1 MKLAEE
7 LYRIPVAPEH
17 HLKMTYEQLNACDMD
32 FDFIS
37 VLQDGKDF
45 HKITRDIC
53 ISYQKFHSGHLT
65 NLFFSRKVPVLLDLG
80 DSELISY
87 YSDYIELRYII
98 SGCLEV
104 EIEGETAH
112 FTENEICFINSMA
125 YHRESIKN
133 SECLLVNISIDREV
147 FGEAFLGNVS
157 MTPLQQFLR
166 KNIMKY
172 SDLQHYLKF
181 TPTGQERLSLI
192 QDYLFHIVSEIRAKQ
207 PGYMDISK
215 GYLIRLMDE
224 LSSGYQYNFSRQ
236 ESALYAEKLFES
248 VTEFMKSNLST
259 IQMSALTKAFHFQP
273 NYFNN
278 LIKKQTG
285 MTYSEYLV
293 YLRIERAKLLLESS
307 DLNVEEIMWMVG
319 YHNKGFFYKKFT
331 EITGLSPAKYR
342 RNTAG
347 QANAGSTKAAPQ
359 TDIKRNGDR

>member
-7 LYRIPVAPEH
+7 LYRIPVAPEY
-17 HLKMTYEQLNACDMD
+17 HLKMTYAQLNACDMD

-53 ISYQKFHSGHLT
+53 ISYQKFHEGHLT
-65 NLFFSRKVPVLLDLG
+65 NLFFSRKTPIHLDLG
-80 DSELISY
+80 DSELVSY

-98 SGCLEV
+98 SGHLEV

-112 FTENEICFINSMA
+112 FSENEICFINSMA
-125 YHRESIKN
+125 YHRESIRN
-133 SECLLVNISIDREV
+133 SECLLVNISINREV
-147 FGEAFLGNVS
+147 FNEAFLGSVS

-181 TPTGQERLSLI
+181 TPTGQEQTVQI
-192 QDYLFHIVSEIRAKQ
+192 QEYLFQIVSEIRSKQ

-215 GYLIRLMDE
+215 GYLIRLMDN

-236 ESALYAEKLFES
+236 ESVLYAEKLFES
-248 VTEFMKSNLST
+248 VTEFMKNNLAAVK
-259 IQMSALTKAFHFQP
+259 MSALQEAFHFQP

-293 YLRIERAKLLLESS
+293 CLRLERARLLLESS
-307 DLNVEEIMWMVG
+307 DLNIEEIMWIIG

-331 EITGLSPAKYR
+331 ESTGMSPAKYR
-342 RNTAG
+342 A
-347 QANAGSTKAAPQ
+347 KAAARTRTQ
-359 TDIKRNGDR
+359 N

>member
-7 LYRIPVAPEH
+7 LYRIPVAPEY
-17 HLKMTYEQLNACDMD
+17 HLKMTYAQLNACGMD

-53 ISYQKFHSGHLT
+53 IFYQKFHDGHLT
-65 NLFFSRKVPVLLDLG
+65 NLFFSRKTPVHLELS
-80 DSELISY
+80 DSELVSY

-98 SGCLEV
+98 SGHLEV
-104 EIEGETAH
+104 EIEGETTH
-112 FTENEICFINSMA
+112 FMENEICFINSMA
-125 YHRESIKN
+125 YHRESIRN
-133 SECLLVNISIDREV
+133 SECLLVNISIERNV
-147 FGEAFLGNVS
+147 FTEAFLGSVS

-181 TPTGQERLSLI
+181 TPAGQEQNSQI
-192 QDYLFHIVSEIRAKQ
+192 QKYLFQIVYEIKEKQ

-224 LSSGYQYNFSRQ
+224 LSSGYKYNFSPQ

-248 VTEFMKSNLST
+248 VTEFMQNNLSDM
-259 IQMSALTKAFHFQP
+259 QMSALRKTFHFHP

-278 LIKKQTG
+278 LIKKQIG

-293 YLRIERAKLLLESS
+293 YLRIEKSRRLLESS
-307 DLNVEEIMWMVG
+307 DLNIEEIMWLVG
-319 YHNKGFFYKKFT
+319 YHNKGFFYKKFL
-331 EITGLSPAKYR
+331 ESTGTSPGKYR
-342 RNTAG
+342 L
-347 QANAGSTKAAPQ
+347 KAKAHEK
-359 TDIKRNGDR
+359 TENK

>member
-17 HLKMTYEQLNACDMD
+17 HLKMTYAQLNACGMD
-32 FDFIS
+32 FDFVS

-53 ISYQKFHSGHLT
+53 ISYQKFHNGHLT
-65 NLFFSRKVPVLLDLG
+65 NLFFSQKTPVHLDLD

-87 YSDYIELRYII
+87 YSDYIELRYIL
-98 SGCLEV
+98 SGHLEV

-112 FTENEICFINSMA
+112 FLENEICFINSMA
-125 YHRESIKN
+125 YHRESISN
-133 SECLLVNISIDREV
+133 SECLLVNVSIDRNV
-147 FGEAFLGNVS
+147 FTEAFLGSVS
-157 MTPLQQFLR
+157 MTPLQLFLR
-166 KNIMKY
+166 KNIIKY

-181 TPTGQERLSLI
+181 TPGGQEQSLQI
-192 QDYLFHIVSEIRAKQ
+192 QKYLFHIITEIREKQ

-248 VTEFMKSNLST
+248 ITEFMQNNLAS
-259 IQMSALTKAFHFQP
+259 IQMSALRKAFHFQP

-285 MTYSEYLV
+285 MTYSEYLA
-293 YLRIERAKLLLESS
+293 YLRIEKAKYLLESS
-307 DLNVEEIMWMVG
+307 SLNIEEIMWIIG
-319 YHNKGFFYKKFT
+319 YHNKGFFYKKFQ
-331 EITGLSPAKYR
+331 ESTGTSPAKYR
-342 RNTAG
+342 IKSKVNTKLKN
-347 QANAGSTKAAPQ
+347 QEETES
-359 TDIKRNGDR
+359 

>member
-1 MKLAEE
+1 MKLTEE
-7 LYRIPVAPEH
+7 FYQIPVAPER
-17 HLKMTYEQLNACDMD
+17 HLKMTYAQLNACGMD
-32 FDFIS
+32 FDFTS

-45 HKITRDIC
+45 HKITQDIC
-53 ISYQKFHSGHLT
+53 VSYQKFHEGHLT
-65 NLFFSRKVPVLLDLG
+65 NLFFSRKTPVLLDLG
-80 DSELISY
+80 DAELISY

-98 SGCLEV
+98 SGHLEV
-104 EIEGETAH
+104 EIEGETAC
-112 FTENEICFINSMA
+112 FTDNEICFISSMA
-125 YHRESIKN
+125 CHRESIKN

-147 FGEAFLGNVS
+147 FNEVFLGNVS

-181 TPTGQERLSLI
+181 TPTGKERLTQI
-192 QDYLFHIVSEIRAKQ
+192 QDYLFHIVSEIRGRQ
-207 PGYMDISK
+207 PGYMDISR

-248 VTEFMKSNLST
+248 VTEFMKNNLT
-259 IQMSALTKAFHFQP
+259 TVQMPALTKAFHFQP

-293 YLRIERAKLLLESS
+293 YLRIERARLLLESS
-307 DLNVEEIMWMVG
+307 DLNIEEIMWMVG
-319 YHNKGFFYKKFT
+319 YHNKGFFYRKFT
-331 EITGLSPAKYR
+331 ESTGLSPAKYR
-342 RNTAG
+342 ARTSG
-347 QANAGSTKAAPQ
+347 QRKS
-359 TDIKRNGDR
+359 